1 MKKSTAKS
9 TKGRTGE
16 TSKSRKSLAGATSK
30 KGSGNPIED
39 PTKDEQ
45 VKSQKSQSRY
55 DKTPEQFNDDAS
67 MVQQEMPDNS
77 NAKLLGDQPGE
88 SALEI

>member
-30 KGSGNPIED
+30 KGSGNPIEE
-39 PTKDEQ
+39 PTKDE
-45 VKSQKSQSRY
+45 
-55 DKTPEQFNDDAS
+55 
-67 MVQQEMPDNS
+67 
-77 NAKLLGDQPGE
+77 
-88 SALEI
+88 

>member
-16 TSKSRKSLAGATSK
+16 TSKSKKSVAGLSK
-30 KGSGNPIED
+30 KGSGNPELE
-39 PTKDEQ
+39 PTKDDQ

-55 DKTPEQFNDDAS
+55 DKNPEQFNDDAS
-67 MVQQEMPDNS
+67 MVQ
-77 NAKLLGDQPGE
+77 
-88 SALEI
+88 